1 MTRHT
6 KIYCA
11 ECKDMD
17 ICLNCF
23 ANGEEAKGHKR
34 NHKYHV
40 INKLNFPL
48 FVDEWTAEEELY
60 MLEGLEKFGF
70 GNWADISEHVGT
82 DKTKEDLERHYEDVY
97 MSSKKFVPVRFS
109 EL

>member
-1 MTRHT
+1 
-6 KIYCA
+6 
-11 ECKDMD
+11 
-17 ICLNCF
+17 
-23 ANGEEAKGHKR
+23 
-34 NHKYHV
+34 
-40 INKLNFPL
+40 
-48 FVDEWTAEEELY
+48 